1 MIRDVKN
8 AIMGILDDMDEERF
22 MSDTLYE
29 HRITIDYDE
38 VANIYIKH
46 INTLEKRMGVKVA
59 HMKPGALKRQV
70 KQNVAQVYSPT
81 NVGKHLKRDL
91 VLL

>member
-46 INTLEKRMGVKVA
+46 INFKISSVFCILII
-59 HMKPGALKRQV
+59 
-70 KQNVAQVYSPT
+70 
-81 NVGKHLKRDL
+81 
-91 VLL
+91 